1 MNYLIISM
9 FVFLSSLSNNNNP
22 QDMEKVTVGSDVPSF
37 ELNDQFGNLFQLD
50 QVLGKKKLVI
60 YFYPKDD
67 TPGCTAEACS
77 FRDQF
82 EVFEEADAM
91 IIGISGQSVESHLK
105 FAKKYDLNFTLL
117 SDIGNKVRK
126 LFGVPSSLLGTI
138 PGRVTYIV
146 NKEGKIVFVF
156 DSLKD
161 AQKHVTEALRILKKM
176 K

>member
-9 FVFLSSLSNNNNP
+9 FLFLGSLSSNNNP

-50 QVLGKKKLVI
+50 QVLGKKNLVI

-117 SDIGNKVRK
+117 SDKGNEVRK
-126 LFGVPSSLLGTI
+126 LFGVPSSLFGTI